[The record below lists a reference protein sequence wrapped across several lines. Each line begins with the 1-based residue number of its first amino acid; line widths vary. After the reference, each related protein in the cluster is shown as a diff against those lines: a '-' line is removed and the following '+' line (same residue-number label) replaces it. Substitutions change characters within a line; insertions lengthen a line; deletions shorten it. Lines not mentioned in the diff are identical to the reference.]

1 MLVMKTEEKLWI
13 ALCSAII
20 ILGLV
25 MPYTLLERNASVFW
39 LLLGIFFVIAGCAYT
54 GGWER

>member
-39 LLLGIFFVIAGCAYT
+39 LLLGIFFVIAGYAYT
-54 GGWER
+54 RGWER